1 MFGYYFDLAW
11 RSLGRHKALTALMV
25 LAVALGIGAS
35 MTTLTVLH
43 VLSGD
48 PLPGRSGTLYA
59 PQLDPR
65 DMSDYQPHGEP
76 PDRVTWIDGMNL
88 LRAKRA
94 DRQALMTG
102 GSVAIQP
109 AQSALDPFYEPAR
122 YTTAD
127 FFPMFGVPFRYG
139 HAWGASEDATSAAVA
154 VISRKLND
162 KLFGGRDSSGRLL
175 RVEGHALRIIGV
187 LGDWRPNPH
196 FYDLSVKN
204 YGGSEGVYLPLSTS
218 QDLHLAHLGG
228 ADCWG
233 NGGAD
238 ATPTAPCA
246 WLQFWVQLDTPAR
259 AAAYRQFLVHYSQEQ
274 KSLGRFQRP
283 PNVRLRNLMQW
294 LDYEQV
300 VPGDVQLQT
309 WLALGFLLVCLVN
322 TVGLML
328 AKFLRRSAE
337 LGVRRALG
345 ASRRALFLQLLVE
358 SGVVGLTGGL
368 GGLLLAC
375 LGLWLVRRQPADYAP
390 LAHLDGAMLLT
401 TFLLAVGCSLL
412 AGALPAWRACR
423 VVPGLQLKAY

>member
-1 MFGYYFDLAW
+1 MFGYYLDLAL
-11 RSLGRHKALTALMV
+11 RSFRRNRALTALMV
-25 LAVALGIGAS
+25 LAIALGIGAS

-48 PLPGRSGTLYA
+48 PLPGTSRTLYA

-65 DMSDYQPHGEP
+65 DMGDYQPQDEP
-76 PDRVTWIDGMNL
+76 PDQVTWIDGMNL
-88 LRAKRA
+88 LQAKRA

-127 FFPMFGVPFRYG
+127 FFAMFGVPFKYG
-139 HAWGASEDATSAAVA
+139 HAWGASEDAASAAVA
-154 VISRKLND
+154 VISSKLND
-162 KLFGGRDSSGRLL
+162 KLFGGRDSRGQML

-196 FYDLSVKN
+196 FYDLNVKN
-204 YGGSEGVYLPLSTS
+204 YGSDEGVYLPLSTS
-218 QDLHLAHLGG
+218 QGLHLAHLGS
-228 ADCWG
+228 AECWG

-238 ATPTAPCA
+238 ATPMAPCV
-246 WLQFWVQLDTPAR
+246 WLQFWVQLHTPAQ
-259 AAAYRQFLVHYSQEQ
+259 AAAYRQFLIHYSEEQ
-274 KSLGRFQRP
+274 KSLGRFARP

-294 LDYEQV
+294 LDYHHV

-309 WLALGFLLVCLVN
+309 WLALGFLLVCLLN

-390 LAHLDGAMLLT
+390 LAHLDGAMLLL
-401 TFLLAVGCSLL
+401 TFLLAVGTSLL
-412 AGALPAWRACR
+412 AGVLPAWRACR
-423 VVPGLQLKAY
+423 VSPGLQLKSN